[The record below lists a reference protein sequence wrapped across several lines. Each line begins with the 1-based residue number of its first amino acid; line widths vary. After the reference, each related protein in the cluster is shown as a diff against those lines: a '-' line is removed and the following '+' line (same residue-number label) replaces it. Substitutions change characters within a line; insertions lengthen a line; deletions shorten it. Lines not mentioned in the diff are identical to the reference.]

1 MLCTCTYTQRVH
13 AKGRG
18 RRHEGHPTRSVK
30 NVALGRF
37 RPRPIRPRESHGYK
51 SPSPLTWLIC
61 RLPWANVYD
70 RSVDRTMSS
79 VCKPRMRGREGYR
92 ERDRED
98 DFFQR
103 LILGEKWTGMWKD
116 FVEKDNNVLGKVRE
130 SV

>member
-1 MLCTCTYTQRVH
+1 
-13 AKGRG
+13 
-18 RRHEGHPTRSVK
+18 
-30 NVALGRF
+30 
-37 RPRPIRPRESHGYK
+37 
-51 SPSPLTWLIC
+51 
-61 RLPWANVYD
+61 
-70 RSVDRTMSS
+70 MSS

-116 FVEKDNNVLGKVRE
+116 FVEKDNNVLDKVRE